1 MYRIVKN
8 MDWESNLNSS
18 NAEPFPGKVPAPKK
32 DHHENQ
38 LIIKIN
44 FIKVTASKDTTWVVL
59 VVF

>member
-1 MYRIVKN
+1 

-18 NAEPFPGKVPAPKK
+18 DAEPFLGKVPAPEK

-38 LIIKIN
+38 LIIKTN
-44 FIKVTASKDTTWVVL
+44 FIEVTANKDTTWVVL